1 MIKKVKIELKN
12 IFLKLDKNH
21 IFKNFS
27 LDFSAEGISVVLGAN
42 GSGKTI
48 LTKIIKG
55 ILKVNK
61 GKILINRKNTIG
73 YAPQKVVFLRRN
85 VFDNVAFPLRV
96 KGDNEFHVKKKVNFL
111 LKEFDVFDKRFL
123 SARSL
128 SAGNAQYISFIRAII
143 DDPEVLILDEP
154 CSNLDEVY
162 RKKVELYLSAIR

>member
-27 LDFSAEGISVVLGAN
+27 LDFSTEGISVVLGAN

-48 LTKIIKG
+48 LKKIIKG

-61 GKILINRKNTIG
+61 VKVLINRKNAMG

-85 VFDNVAFPLRV
+85 VFDNIAFPLRV
-96 KGDNEFHVKKKVNFL
+96 KVKVNSMLQKVNFL
-111 LKEFDVFDKRFL
+111 LKNLMFSKKGL
-123 SARSL
+123 SREVCQQEMLNIFHSL
-128 SAGNAQYISFIRAII
+128 EQ
-143 DDPEVLILDEP
+143 
-154 CSNLDEVY
+154 
-162 RKKVELYLSAIR
+162 